1 MDFEEEENEFSRCQ
15 AVINDCSH
23 CRNPNSYRMERGG
36 RKADG
41 ETGGLEEDRIRRRN
55 CEFEMED

>member
-36 RKADG
+36 RNHYTQKADG
-41 ETGGLEEDRIRRRN
+41 ETGGLE
-55 CEFEMED
+55 